1 MSVHLGQLAGSTLGA
16 REAHVVVP
24 ASGSGAGSSTALVAS
39 LVQHGRHGLLV
50 HVHVGDGVQQTVDA
64 VREVV
69 YAGAGHALGIS
80 GDT

>member
-50 HVHVGDGVQQTVDA
+50 HVHVGDGVQQAVDA

-69 YAGAGHALGIS
+69 HAGAGHALGVS